1 MISVYKNYAQPPSIL
16 NNEHRVQK
24 LTEIITKKD
33 GNLYVNNDY
42 APPAIKTALEKIY
55 KDKCAYC
62 ESKIKH
68 AASLQVE
75 HYRPKA
81 KVTEDKNHDGYY
93 WLGLEWS
100 NLLLSCPRC
109 NQNGAKGNCFP
120 IQGKRATLPTSII
133 SSNKIDRTNLFAN
146 DVLFIYERP
155 LLLNPEVNNP
165 RIHFYF
171 DDKGKIHGKTLEGR
185 TTINTCE
192 LNRKDLVDNRQE
204 LRLFLLRN
212 IEIALEANRRFE
224 LTNGAFDFFMRKAFE
239 KIDTQQHSNKE
250 YSLWGWYLFHF
261 FEKCFLSAINNK
273 QEKII
278 VLAAYKSYRKG
289 KL

>member
-1 MISVYKNYAQPPSIL
+1 MISVYKNYAQVPSIL
-16 NNEHRVQK
+16 TNEHRIQK
-24 LTEIITKKD
+24 LAKILTKKD

-42 APPAIKTALEKIY
+42 APATVKTALEQIY
-55 KDKCAYC
+55 KNKCAYC

-81 KVTEDKNHDGYY
+81 KVTEDKNHGGYY

-109 NQNGAKGNCFP
+109 NQNSGKGNSFP
-120 IQGKRATLPTSII
+120 ILGKRASFPKAII
-133 SSNKIDRTNLFAN
+133 FDNQIDRKDLFAN
-146 DVLFIYERP
+146 NIPLISERP
-155 LLLNPEVNNP
+155 LLLNPEINNP

-171 DDKGKIHGKTLEGR
+171 DEGGKIYGKTLEGKA
-185 TTINTCE
+185 TIIICD
-192 LNRKDLVDNRQE
+192 LNREDLVDYRQE
-204 LRLFLLRN
+204 LRLDLLKD
-212 IEIALEANRRFE
+212 IESAIEANRRGMFKK
-224 LTNGAFDFFMRKAFE
+224 GGFSFFMRKAFE
-239 KIDTQQHSNKE
+239 KVEARQHSDKE
-250 YSLWGWYLFHF
+250 YSLWGWYLFYYF
-261 FEKCFLSAINNK
+261 KKCFLSAIDNK